1 MRFATTPV
9 LAALALGLLTGCGSD
24 VHDGVNMKGKV
35 GFGAVIPCGTD
46 LRFGNDYLRLG
57 AEYHRGMLVAEK
69 TLNASGGV
77 LGRSVKVIVY
87 DSAGEPQKGLD
98 STRMLTREF
107 DIPFLAVALPRVV
120 DKSAGEY
127 AGHDAL
133 TARLEAGPA
142 PATEAPRSIRA
153 FVSVQD
159 EVELMARTARDEG
172 WKRVLLLTVE
182 DRYGDSAAKLLPAN
196 LPAGVK
202 LTRLPLR
209 RDALALDAIGRES
222 AGGAYD
228 AVCVFAHGP
237 EIAPALKAL
246 RQSGHRGAIVGN
258 HAFAG
263 KSVGMLDRPVLLG
276 LRYTGPA
283 FCAGKD
289 TPMSERFRGEYREYN
304 RDEPDLFAALGYDQ
318 VMLVFSAAKA
328 EETLAAKPIRR
339 RIIGDKTFEGA
350 AGTYAFDADGEAR
363 MELSLHPVI
372 PAKAPKP
379 VR

>member
-1 MRFATTPV
+1 MTTTPLYCAEPARRDTAQQLAARFALTLVGQRPQEGYW
-9 LAALALGLLTGCGSD
+9 LELGPERLELLTS
-24 VHDGVNMKGKV
+24 GKH
-35 GFGAVIPCGTD
+35 GAVYAE
-46 LRFGNDYLRLG
+46 FVEG
-57 AEYHRGMLVAEK
+57 AARHRREQGGGRGQPVAK
-69 TLNASGGV
+69 AIGL
-77 LGRSVKVIVY
+77 
-87 DSAGEPQKGLD
+87 KG
-98 STRMLTREF
+98 
-107 DIPFLAVALPRVV
+107 AKALPRVV

-209 RDALALDAIGRES
+209 RDALAMDAIGPES

-228 AVCVFAHGP
+228 PVCVFAHGP